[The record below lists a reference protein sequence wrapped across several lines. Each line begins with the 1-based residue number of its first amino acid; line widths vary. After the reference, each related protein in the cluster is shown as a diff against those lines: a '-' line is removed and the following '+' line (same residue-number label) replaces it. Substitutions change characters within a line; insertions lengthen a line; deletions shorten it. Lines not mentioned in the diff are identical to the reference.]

1 MNSYEIQELLKQ
13 QKHFFKRQQT
23 KSYEY
28 RYQQLETL
36 EQAIKQY
43 ESKILEAL
51 KIDLGKSN
59 TEAYLTEIGFTLSS
73 IRYVKKH
80 LKSWMKRERVK
91 SPVHLFRSDSYIIR
105 EPYGVVYIIGPFNYP
120 FQLLIEPLIGAMCA
134 GNTAI
139 LKPSELTPTVST
151 VIRQM
156 IDEFFEKDYIAVI
169 EGDRK
174 VNQML
179 LEQHFD
185 YIFFTGSTRVAKI
198 VMDKA
203 SQHLTPVTLEL
214 GGQSPA
220 IVTSSTD
227 IRHACRQIA
236 YGKFTNAGQTCVAPN
251 HCYVERTVYQQFVD
265 EMKQTLEQFYTKEPH
280 QSRDY
285 GRLVNVDHTNRL
297 AALLKGSDGE
307 IIHGGEISIDERFIS
322 PTMVRIEENDL
333 LMSEEL
339 FGPILPI
346 MVFDEVG
353 EVVNSIQ
360 SMDPPLA
367 LYVFTEDVALK
378 DELFHTIRFGG
389 GMHNGTLLHLSNI
402 ELPFGGIGS
411 SGMGNYHGKYSFETF
426 SHQKSIVELKQNTM
440 LKMMYPPYRFVKRKV
455 LKKFI

>member
-13 QKHFFKRQQT
+13 QKHFFKHQQT

-120 FQLLIEPLIGAMCA
+120 FQLLIEPLIGAISA

-156 IDEFFEKDYIAVI
+156 IDEFFEENYIAVV
-169 EGDRK
+169 EGGRK
-174 VNQML
+174 VNQIL

-198 VMDKA
+198 VMEKA

-220 IVTSSTD
+220 IVTSNTD

-265 EMKQTLEQFYTKEPH
+265 EMKQTLDQFYSKDVK
-280 QSRDY
+280 QSQDY
-285 GRLVNVDHTNRL
+285 GRLVNVDHTKRL
-297 AALLKGSDGE
+297 ATLLEQTNGE
-307 IIHGGEISIDERFIS
+307 IIHGGEVNVEERFIS
-322 PTMVRIEENDL
+322 PTMVHVEESDM
-333 LMSEEL
+333 LMNEEL

-346 MVFDEVG
+346 IVYNEIDEVIH
-353 EVVNSIQ
+353 SIQ
-360 SMDPPLA
+360 TMEPPLA
-367 LYVFTEDVALK
+367 LYVFTEDEALK
-378 DELFHTIRFGG
+378 DELFHTIQFGG
-389 GMHNGTLLHLSNI
+389 GMHNGTLLHLTNI
-402 ELPFGGIGS
+402 ELPFGGVGS
-411 SGMGNYHGKYSFETF
+411 SGIGSYHGKYSFETF
-426 SHQKSIVELKQNTM
+426 SHQKSIVELKRNRM
-440 LKMMYPPYRFVKRKV
+440 LKVVYPPYRNI
-455 LKKFI
+455 KKLLRYINL